1 MSRLYVERC
10 CDARIGVMK
19 PLIRK
24 VVAALIVLV
33 LLAVA
38 GPWVYINLIKEDA
51 PDALSLEPAV
61 TTTAGE
67 VQQPTNATDGEW
79 AVVADSVV
87 GYRVKE
93 ILFGQDTEGVGRT
106 SAVTGS
112 LTITNNEVTSAEFS
126 VDMTSLISDSS
137 RRDRQVNNRI
147 LDTATYPTATFALND
162 PIVLTPEALAGS
174 DLTVNTTGTLTLR
187 GVTKDIPVTLV
198 ARLVDNVIEVNGTI
212 EIVFAEWQ
220 IPDPSVTA
228 IVVED
233 RGLLEFLIRFSR

>member
-1 MSRLYVERC
+1 
-10 CDARIGVMK
+10 MK
-19 PLIRK
+19 SIVRK
-24 VVAALIVLV
+24 VVAALIVLA

-38 GPWVYINLIKEDA
+38 GPWVYINLIKDDA
-51 PDALSLEPAV
+51 PDALSLQPAV

-67 VQQPTNATDGEW
+67 VEQPTNATDGEW

-106 SAVTGS
+106 SDVTGS
-112 LTITNNEVTSAEFS
+112 LVIANNEVTSAEFS
-126 VDMTSLISDSS
+126 VDMTTIKSDSS

-147 LDTATYPTATFALND
+147 LDTATFPTATFALNE
-162 PIVLTPEALAGS
+162 PIALTPEALAGS
-174 DLTVNTTGTLTLR
+174 DFTANTTGTLTLR
-187 GVTKDIPVTLV
+187 GVTKTVPVALT
-198 ARLVDNVIEVNGTI
+198 ARLVDNVIEVNGSI

-220 IPDPSVTA
+220 IPDPSVSA

>member
-1 MSRLYVERC
+1 
-10 CDARIGVMK
+10 MK
-19 PLIRK
+19 SIVRK
-24 VVAALIVLV
+24 VVAALIVLA

-38 GPWVYINLIKEDA
+38 GPWVYINLIKDDA
-51 PDALSLEPAV
+51 PDALTLQPVV

-106 SAVTGS
+106 SDVTGS
-112 LTITNNEVTSAEFS
+112 LVIANNEVTSAEFS
-126 VDMTSLISDSS
+126 VDMTTIKSDSS

-147 LDTATYPTATFALND
+147 LDTATFPTATFALNE
-162 PIVLTPEALAGS
+162 PIALTPEALAGS

-187 GVTKDIPVTLV
+187 GVTKDIPITLV

-212 EIVFAEWQ
+212 KIVFAEWQ
-220 IPDPSVTA
+220 IPDPSISA

>member
-1 MSRLYVERC
+1 
-10 CDARIGVMK
+10 MK
-19 PLIRK
+19 SIVRK
-24 VVAALIVLV
+24 IVAALIVLA
-33 LLAVA
+33 LLVVA
-38 GPWVYINLIKEDA
+38 GPWVYINLIKDDA
-51 PDALSLEPAV
+51 PDALTLQPVV

-106 SAVTGS
+106 SDVTGS
-112 LTITNNEVTSAEFS
+112 LVIANNEVTSAEFS
-126 VDMTSLISDSS
+126 VDMTTIKSDSS

-147 LDTATYPTATFALND
+147 LDTATFPTATFALND
-162 PIVLTPEALAGS
+162 PIALTPEALAGS
-174 DLTVNTTGTLTLR
+174 DFTANTTGTLTLR
-187 GVTKDIPVTLV
+187 GVTKTVPVALT
-198 ARLVDNVIEVNGTI
+198 ARLVDNVIEVNGSI

-220 IPDPSVTA
+220 IPDPSVSA

>member
-1 MSRLYVERC
+1 
-10 CDARIGVMK
+10 MK
-19 PLIRK
+19 SIVRK
-24 VVAALIVLV
+24 VVAALIILA

-51 PDALSLEPAV
+51 PDALTLQPAV
-61 TTTAGE
+61 TTTASE
-67 VQQPTNATDGEW
+67 VEQPANATDGEW

-112 LTITNNEVTSAEFS
+112 LVIANNEVTSAEFS
-126 VDMTSLISDSS
+126 VDMTSLKSDSS
-137 RRDRQVNNRI
+137 RRDRQVNDRI
-147 LDTATYPTATFALND
+147 LDTATYPTATFALNE
-162 PIVLTPEALAGS
+162 PIALTPEALAGS

-187 GVTKDIPVTLV
+187 GVTKNVPVTLV

-212 EIVFAEWQ
+212 KIVFAEWQ
-220 IPDPSVTA
+220 IPDPSISA

>member
-1 MSRLYVERC
+1 
-10 CDARIGVMK
+10 MK
-19 PLIRK
+19 SIVRK
-24 VVAALIVLV
+24 VVAALIVLA

-38 GPWVYINLIKEDA
+38 GPWVYINLIKDDA
-51 PDALSLEPAV
+51 PDALTLQPAV

-106 SAVTGS
+106 SDVTGS
-112 LTITNNEVTSAEFS
+112 LVIANNEVTSAEFS
-126 VDMTSLISDSS
+126 VDMTTIKSDSS
-137 RRDRQVNNRI
+137 RRDRQVNDRI
-147 LDTATYPTATFALND
+147 LDTTTYPTATFALND
-162 PIVLTPEALAGS
+162 PIALTPEALAGS

-187 GVTKDIPVTLV
+187 GVTNSVPVTLV

-212 EIVFAEWQ
+212 KIVFAEWQ
-220 IPDPSVTA
+220 IPDPSISA
-228 IVVED
+228 IVVKD

>member
-1 MSRLYVERC
+1 
-10 CDARIGVMK
+10 MK
-19 PLIRK
+19 SIVRK
-24 VVAALIVLV
+24 VVAALIVLA

-38 GPWVYINLIKEDA
+38 GPWVYINLIKDDA
-51 PDALSLEPAV
+51 PDALTLQPAV

-112 LTITNNEVTSAEFS
+112 LVIANNEVTSAEFS
-126 VDMTSLISDSS
+126 VDMTSLKSDSS
-137 RRDRQVNNRI
+137 RRDRQVNDRI
-147 LDTATYPTATFALND
+147 LDTATYPTATFALNEL
-162 PIVLTPEALAGS
+162 IALTPEALAGS

-187 GVTKDIPVTLV
+187 GVTNSVPVTLV

-212 EIVFAEWQ
+212 KIVFAEWQ
-220 IPDPSVTA
+220 IPDPSISA

>member
-1 MSRLYVERC
+1 
-10 CDARIGVMK
+10 MK
-19 PLIRK
+19 SIVRK
-24 VVAALIVLV
+24 VVAALIVLA

-38 GPWVYINLIKEDA
+38 GPWVYINLIKDDA
-51 PDALSLEPAV
+51 PDALSLQPAV

-67 VQQPTNATDGEW
+67 VEQPTNATDGEW

-106 SAVTGS
+106 SDVTGS
-112 LTITNNEVTSAEFS
+112 LVIANNEVTSAEFS
-126 VDMTSLISDSS
+126 VDMTTIKSDSS

-147 LDTATYPTATFALND
+147 LDTATFPTATFALND
-162 PIVLTPEALAGS
+162 PIALTPEALAGS

-187 GVTKDIPVTLV
+187 GVTNSVPVTLT

-212 EIVFAEWQ
+212 KIVFAEWQ
-220 IPDPSVTA
+220 IPDPSISA

>member
-79 AVVADSVV
+79 AVVSDSVV

-112 LTITNNEVTSAEFS
+112 LIITNNEVTSAEFS

>member
-1 MSRLYVERC
+1 
-10 CDARIGVMK
+10 MK
-19 PLIRK
+19 SIVRK
-24 VVAALIVLV
+24 IVAALIVLA
-33 LLAVA
+33 LLVVA
-38 GPWVYINLIKEDA
+38 GPWVYINLIKDDA
-51 PDALSLEPAV
+51 PDALSLQPAV

-67 VQQPTNATDGEW
+67 VEQPTNATDGEW

-112 LTITNNEVTSAEFS
+112 LVIANNEVTSAEFS
-126 VDMTSLISDSS
+126 VDMTSLKSDSS
-137 RRDRQVNNRI
+137 RRDRQVNDRI
-147 LDTATYPTATFALND
+147 LDTATYPTATFALKE
-162 PIVLTPEALAGS
+162 PIALTPEALAGS

-187 GVTKDIPVTLV
+187 GVTNSVPVTLV
-198 ARLVDNVIEVNGTI
+198 ARLVDNAIEVNGTI
-212 EIVFAEWQ
+212 KIVFAEWQ
-220 IPDPSVTA
+220 IPDPSISA

>member
-1 MSRLYVERC
+1 
-10 CDARIGVMK
+10 MK
-19 PLIRK
+19 SIVRK
-24 VVAALIVLV
+24 VVAALIVLA

-106 SAVTGS
+106 SDVTGS
-112 LTITNNEVTSAEFS
+112 LVIANNEVTSAEFS
-126 VDMTSLISDSS
+126 VDMTTIKSDSS

-147 LDTATYPTATFALND
+147 LDTATFPTATFALNE
-162 PIVLTPEALAGS
+162 PIALTPEALAGS
-174 DLTVNTTGTLTLR
+174 DFTVNTTGTLTLR
-187 GVTKDIPVTLV
+187 GVTKTVPVALT
-198 ARLVDNVIEVNGTI
+198 ARLVDNVIEVNGSI

-220 IPDPSVTA
+220 IPDPSVSA

>member
-1 MSRLYVERC
+1 
-10 CDARIGVMK
+10 MK
-19 PLIRK
+19 SIVRK
-24 VVAALIVLV
+24 VVAALIVLA
-33 LLAVA
+33 LLVVA

-112 LTITNNEVTSAEFS
+112 LVIANNEVTSAEFS

-162 PIVLTPEALAGS
+162 PIALTPEALAGS

>member
-1 MSRLYVERC
+1 
-10 CDARIGVMK
+10 MK
-19 PLIRK
+19 SIVRK
-24 VVAALIVLV
+24 VVAALIVLA

-38 GPWVYINLIKEDA
+38 GPWVYINLIKDDA
-51 PDALSLEPAV
+51 PDALSLQPAV

-67 VQQPTNATDGEW
+67 VEQPTNATDGEW

-112 LTITNNEVTSAEFS
+112 LVIANNEVTSAEFS
-126 VDMTSLISDSS
+126 VDMTTIKSDSS

-147 LDTATYPTATFALND
+147 LDTATFPTATFALND
-162 PIVLTPEALAGS
+162 PIALTPEALAGS
-174 DLTVNTTGTLTLR
+174 DFTVNTTGTLTLR
-187 GVTKDIPVTLV
+187 GVTKTVPVALT
-198 ARLVDNVIEVNGTI
+198 ARIVDNVIEVNGNI

-220 IPDPSVTA
+220 IPDPSVSA

>member
-1 MSRLYVERC
+1 
-10 CDARIGVMK
+10 MK
-19 PLIRK
+19 SIVRK
-24 VVAALIVLV
+24 VVAALIVLA
-33 LLAVA
+33 LLVVA

-51 PDALSLEPAV
+51 PDALTLQPAV

-162 PIVLTPEALAGS
+162 PIALTPEALAGS

-187 GVTKDIPVTLV
+187 GVTNSVPVTLV

-212 EIVFAEWQ
+212 KIVFAEWQ
-220 IPDPSVTA
+220 IPDPSISA

>member
-1 MSRLYVERC
+1 
-10 CDARIGVMK
+10 MK
-19 PLIRK
+19 PLFQKI
-24 VVAALIVLV
+24 VAALIVLA
-33 LLAVA
+33 LLVVA
-38 GPWVYINLIKEDA
+38 GPWVYINLIKDDA
-51 PDALSLEPAV
+51 PDALSLDPAV

-67 VQQPTNATDGEW
+67 APTTNATDGEW
-79 AVVADSVV
+79 VVVADSVV

-112 LTITNNEVTSAEFS
+112 LVIANNEVTSAEFK
-126 VDMTSLISDSS
+126 VDMTTIKSDSS
-137 RRDRQVNNRI
+137 RRDRQVNDRI
-147 LDTATYPTATFALND
+147 LDTATYPIATFALKD
-162 PIVLTPEALAGS
+162 PIALTPEALAGS
-174 DLTVNTTGTLTLR
+174 DFTVNTTGTLTLR

-220 IPDPSVTA
+220 IPDPSISA

>member
-1 MSRLYVERC
+1 
-10 CDARIGVMK
+10 MK
-19 PLIRK
+19 SIVRK
-24 VVAALIVLV
+24 VVAALIVLA

-38 GPWVYINLIKEDA
+38 GPWVYINLIKDDA
-51 PDALSLEPAV
+51 PDALTLQPAV

-106 SAVTGS
+106 SDVTGS
-112 LTITNNEVTSAEFS
+112 LVIANNEVTSAEFS
-126 VDMTSLISDSS
+126 VDMTTIKSDSS

-147 LDTATYPTATFALND
+147 LDTATFPTATFALNE
-162 PIVLTPEALAGS
+162 PIALTPEALAGS
-174 DLTVNTTGTLTLR
+174 DFTANTTGTLTLR
-187 GVTKDIPVTLV
+187 GVTKTVPVALT
-198 ARLVDNVIEVNGTI
+198 ARLVDNVIEVNGSI
-212 EIVFAEWQ
+212 EIVFVEWQ
-220 IPDPSVTA
+220 IPDPSVSA

>member
-1 MSRLYVERC
+1 
-10 CDARIGVMK
+10 MK
-19 PLIRK
+19 SIVRK
-24 VVAALIVLV
+24 VVAALIVLA
-33 LLAVA
+33 LLAIA

-51 PDALSLEPAV
+51 PDALTLEPAV

-79 AVVADSVV
+79 AVVAESVV

-112 LTITNNEVTSAEFS
+112 LVIANNEVTSAEFS
-126 VDMTSLISDSS
+126 VDMTSLKSDSS
-137 RRDRQVNNRI
+137 RRDRQVNDRI
-147 LDTATYPTATFALND
+147 LDTANYPTATFALNE
-162 PIVLTPEALAGS
+162 PIALTPEALAGS

-187 GVTKDIPVTLV
+187 GVTNSVPVTLV

-212 EIVFAEWQ
+212 KIVFAEWQ
-220 IPDPSVTA
+220 IPDPSISA

>member
-1 MSRLYVERC
+1 
-10 CDARIGVMK
+10 MK
-19 PLIRK
+19 PLFQKI
-24 VVAALIVLV
+24 VAALIVLS

-38 GPWVYINLIKEDA
+38 GPWVYINLIKDDA
-51 PDALSLEPAV
+51 PDALSLDPAV

-67 VQQPTNATDGEW
+67 APPTTNATDGEW
-79 AVVADSVV
+79 AVVVDSVV

-106 SAVTGS
+106 SAVSGS
-112 LTITNNEVTSAEFS
+112 LVIANNEVTSAEFS
-126 VDMTSLISDSS
+126 VDMTTIKSDSS
-137 RRDRQVNNRI
+137 RRDRQVDNRI

-162 PIVLTPEALAGS
+162 PIALTPEALAGS
-174 DLTVNTTGTLTLR
+174 DFTVNTTGTLTLR
-187 GVTKDIPVTLV
+187 GVTKDIPVTLI
-198 ARLVDNVIEVNGTI
+198 ARLVNNVIEVNGTI

-220 IPDPSVTA
+220 IPDPSISA

>member
-1 MSRLYVERC
+1 
-10 CDARIGVMK
+10 MK
-19 PLIRK
+19 SIVRK
-24 VVAALIVLV
+24 VVAALIVLA
-33 LLAVA
+33 LLAIA

-51 PDALSLEPAV
+51 PDALTLEPAV

-79 AVVADSVV
+79 AVVAESVV

-112 LTITNNEVTSAEFS
+112 LVIANNEVTSAEFS
-126 VDMTSLISDSS
+126 VDMTSLKSDSS
-137 RRDRQVNNRI
+137 RRDRQVNDRI
-147 LDTATYPTATFALND
+147 LDTATYPTATFALNES
-162 PIVLTPEALAGS
+162 IALTPEPLAGS

-187 GVTKDIPVTLV
+187 GVTNSVPVTLV

-212 EIVFAEWQ
+212 KIVFAEWQ
-220 IPDPSVTA
+220 IPDPSISA

>member
-1 MSRLYVERC
+1 
-10 CDARIGVMK
+10 MK
-19 PLIRK
+19 SIVRK
-24 VVAALIVLV
+24 VVAALIVLA

-51 PDALSLEPAV
+51 PDALTLQPAV

-112 LTITNNEVTSAEFS
+112 LVIANNEVTSAEFS
-126 VDMTSLISDSS
+126 VDMTSLKSDSS
-137 RRDRQVNNRI
+137 RRDRQVNDRI
-147 LDTATYPTATFALND
+147 LDTTTYPTATFALNE
-162 PIVLTPEALAGS
+162 PIALTPEALAGS
-174 DLTVNTTGTLTLR
+174 DFTANTTGTLTLR
-187 GVTKDIPVTLV
+187 GVTNSVPVTLV

-212 EIVFAEWQ
+212 KIVFAEWQ
-220 IPDPSVTA
+220 IPDPSISA

>member
-1 MSRLYVERC
+1 
-10 CDARIGVMK
+10 MK
-19 PLIRK
+19 SIVRK
-24 VVAALIVLV
+24 VVAALIVLA

-38 GPWVYINLIKEDA
+38 GPWVYINLIKDDA
-51 PDALSLEPAV
+51 PDALSLQPAV

-67 VQQPTNATDGEW
+67 VEQPTNATDGEW

-112 LTITNNEVTSAEFS
+112 LVIANNEVTSAEFS
-126 VDMTSLISDSS
+126 VDMTTIKSDSS

-147 LDTATYPTATFALND
+147 LDTATFPTATFALND
-162 PIVLTPEALAGS
+162 PIALTPEALAGS
-174 DLTVNTTGTLTLR
+174 DFTANTTGTLTLR
-187 GVTKDIPVTLV
+187 GVTKTVPVALT
-198 ARLVDNVIEVNGTI
+198 ARLVDNVIEVNGSI

-220 IPDPSVTA
+220 IPDPSVSA

>member
-1 MSRLYVERC
+1 
-10 CDARIGVMK
+10 MK
-19 PLIRK
+19 SIVRK
-24 VVAALIVLV
+24 VVAALIVLA

-38 GPWVYINLIKEDA
+38 GPWVYINLIKDDA
-51 PDALSLEPAV
+51 PDALSLQPAV

-106 SAVTGS
+106 SEVTGS
-112 LTITNNEVTSAEFS
+112 LVIANNEVTSAEFS
-126 VDMTSLISDSS
+126 VDMTTIKSDSS

-147 LDTATYPTATFALND
+147 LDTATFPTATFALNE
-162 PIVLTPEALAGS
+162 PIALTPEALAGS
-174 DLTVNTTGTLTLR
+174 DFTANTTGTLTLR
-187 GVTKDIPVTLV
+187 GVTKTVPVALT
-198 ARLVDNVIEVNGTI
+198 ARLVDNVIEVNGSI

-220 IPDPSVTA
+220 IPDPSVSA

>member
-1 MSRLYVERC
+1 
-10 CDARIGVMK
+10 MK
-19 PLIRK
+19 SIVRK
-24 VVAALIVLV
+24 VVAALIVLA

-51 PDALSLEPAV
+51 PDALTLQPAV

-79 AVVADSVV
+79 AVDTDSVV

-112 LTITNNEVTSAEFS
+112 LVIANNEVTSAEFS
-126 VDMTSLISDSS
+126 VDMTSLKSDSS
-137 RRDRQVNNRI
+137 RRDRQVNDRI
-147 LDTATYPTATFALND
+147 LDTTTYPTATFALNE
-162 PIVLTPEALAGS
+162 PIALTPEALAGS

-187 GVTKDIPVTLV
+187 GVTKTIPVALT

-212 EIVFAEWQ
+212 KIVFAEWQ
-220 IPDPSVTA
+220 IPDPSISA

>member
-1 MSRLYVERC
+1 
-10 CDARIGVMK
+10 MK
-19 PLIRK
+19 SIVRK
-24 VVAALIVLV
+24 VVAALIVLA
-33 LLAVA
+33 LLVVA

-51 PDALSLEPAV
+51 PDALTLQPAV

-67 VQQPTNATDGEW
+67 VEQPTNATDGEW

-112 LTITNNEVTSAEFS
+112 LVIANNEVTSAEFS
-126 VDMTSLISDSS
+126 VDMTSIKSDSS
-137 RRDRQVNNRI
+137 RRDRQVNDRI
-147 LDTATYPTATFALND
+147 LDTATYPTATFALNG
-162 PIVLTPEALAGS
+162 PIALTPEALAGS

-187 GVTKDIPVTLV
+187 GVTNSVPVTLV
-198 ARLVDNVIEVNGTI
+198 ARFVDNVIEVNGTI
-212 EIVFAEWQ
+212 KIVFAEWQ
-220 IPDPSVTA
+220 IPDPSISA

>member
-1 MSRLYVERC
+1 
-10 CDARIGVMK
+10 MK
-19 PLIRK
+19 SIVRK
-24 VVAALIVLV
+24 VVAALIVLA

-51 PDALSLEPAV
+51 PDALSLQPAV

-79 AVVADSVV
+79 AVVSDSVV

-112 LTITNNEVTSAEFS
+112 LVIANTEVTSAEFS

-162 PIVLTPEALAGS
+162 PIALTPEALAGS